1 MRYPHHR
8 LRRNIAVALTCGVL
22 LSSVATGMAISPP
35 GQTATAQS
43 ALTESVDG
51 GWPRTYTAASGANL
65 VLYQPQVASWDNQ
78 TVMTLYAAVA
88 YTPVGGKR
96 ELGTIKT
103 VADTKVSVDERLV
116 DYSSL
121 RITEATF
128 PTLDKPQVQEIVQ
141 EITNAVKKDGV
152 IALDR
157 VLAGMDSSQ
166 IIAKNADGIKADP
179 PKIYFS
185 KTPAVLVNL
194 DGEPVWG
201 PIMGTDLSY
210 AINTNWDL
218 FEHTPTKTFYLRD
231 DEVWLKSTTLEGGWG
246 PAGKL
251 PESFNKLPQDDNWKD
266 VKAALP
272 GKKVSP
278 EQAPRVFVTLTPAE
292 MILLKGE
299 PTYAVITNTNL
310 FWISNTESDVFRVGK
325 TGLIYYLVAGRWFSA
340 KDFTG
345 SEWTFA
351 SLNLPEDFKKIPVEH
366 PRSRVLASVPGTDQA
381 AQAVLVAQI
390 PETARVN
397 KKGVNAPEVQ
407 YQGEPQ
413 FEPIAMTTVQR
424 AVNTDKQIIKVG
436 DNYYMCFQGV
446 WFVSKTPTGPWEVT
460 GTVPKEIY
468 EIPPS
473 SPASP
478 VTHVTVVEDNDDAVV
493 FAAAAAYTGVMIA
506 WGCAVWGSGYYY
518 PPYVWY
524 GGGYPVYYPRYP
536 TYGYSAWYNPW
547 TGAYG
552 RGVTAYG
559 PYGGAGVGARYN
571 PSTGT
576 YARGAAAYGP
586 YGARGAASAYNPNT
600 GAFAQT
606 RQGSN
611 VYGSWGST
619 AVTRGDQWATTSRV
633 TNNVT
638 GATTRVTQGSQ
649 GNTAISR
656 TGAQGG
662 RVVGTSQGD
671 LYAGRD
677 GNVYRRDSGT
687 WQKYDSGSWNNLPP
701 PTAEQRQQAQ
711 ERASQ
716 AGAQARE
723 RANSAGY
730 DSNTVNQL
738 NRDRS
743 ARTEGTQRTSDY
755 GSVRSGS
762 SGGSSVGSSGS
773 RSSGSYRPR
782 GGGRR
787 R

>member
-1 MRYPHHR
+1 M
-8 LRRNIAVALTCGVL
+8 V
-22 LSSVATGMAISPP
+22 ISPP
-35 GQTATAQS
+35 AQTATAQS

-88 YTPVGGKR
+88 YTPMGGKR
-96 ELGTIKT
+96 EVGTIKT
-103 VADTKVSVDERLV
+103 IADTKVSVDERLV

-128 PTLDKPQVQEIVQ
+128 PTLDKAQTQEIVQ
-141 EITNAVKKDGV
+141 EITNAVKKDGI

-157 VLAGMDSSQ
+157 VLAGMDNSQ
-166 IIAKNADGIKADP
+166 IIPKNVEGVKADP

-185 KTPAVLVNL
+185 KTPAVLVIL

-278 EQAPRVFVTLTPAE
+278 EQAPRVFVTMTPAE

-366 PRSRVLASVPGTDQA
+366 PRSRVLASVPGTAEA
-381 AQAVLVAQI
+381 AQAVLVASI
-390 PETARVN
+390 PETARVD
-397 KKGVNAPEVQ
+397 KKTMKAPEVQ

-436 DNYYMCFQGV
+436 DLYYMCFQGV

-473 SPASP
+473 SPANS

-536 TYGYSAWYNPW
+536 TYGYSAWYNPY

-552 RGVTAYG
+552 RGVSAYG

-687 WQKYDSGSWNNLPP
+687 WQKYDNGSWNNLPP

-711 ERASQ
+711 ERAQQS
-716 AGAQARE
+716 GAQARD
-723 RANSAGY
+723 RAASSGY

-743 ARTEGTQRTSDY
+743 ARTEGAQRTSDY
-755 GSVRSGS
+755 GSVRSSSGS
-762 SGGSSVGSSGS
+762 SGGS
-773 RSSGSYRPR
+773 RSSGSYGSYRSR
-782 GGGRR
+782 GSFGGGRR